1 MVTRA
6 RYHVVLFLGAHQNAG
21 HVIVGIATYIC
32 VIIIVL
38 DDLTSSSKPA
48 MGWHVPQ

>member
-6 RYHVVLFLGAHQNAG
+6 RYQVVLFLGAHQNAG

-38 DDLTSSSKPA
+38 DDLTSSKPA